1 MKLILEFVLGGI
13 LLVLAIALI
22 IVIIL
27 QEGNTQG
34 LGTITGGA
42 DTFLSKNKA
51 RSLDAFLARWT
62 KVFVIGF
69 VLVVIGINCV
79 EHFMVDSNN
88 SVSSDNTSSSYTE
101 TYDEAE

>member
-1 MKLILEFVLGGI
+1 MKEILEFVLGGV
-13 LLVLAIALI
+13 LLVFSVAMI

-62 KVFVIGF
+62 KIFVVGF
-69 VLVVIGINCV
+69 ILVVIGINCI
-79 EHFMVDSNN
+79 EFFM
-88 SVSSDNTSSSYTE
+88 
-101 TYDEAE
+101 

>member
-1 MKLILEFVLGGI
+1 MTKLVIEYILGSI
-13 LLVLAIALI
+13 LLIFSVAMI

-51 RSLDAFLARWT
+51 RSLDAFLSRWT
-62 KVFVIGF
+62 KVFVVGF
-69 VLVVIGINCV
+69 VIVVIGINCI
-79 EHFMVDSNN
+79 EHFMP
-88 SVSSDNTSSSYTE
+88 SV
-101 TYDEAE
+101 

>member
-1 MKLILEFVLGGI
+1 MKEIIEFVLGGI
-13 LLVLAIALI
+13 LLVFSIAMI

-62 KVFVIGF
+62 KIFVVGF
-69 VLVVIGINCV
+69 VLVVVGINCV
-79 EHFMVDSNN
+79 EYFM
-88 SVSSDNTSSSYTE
+88 
-101 TYDEAE
+101 